1 MHGVTARFRWHSTCL
16 ILLAC
21 QRMLT
26 DAMVLKR
33 LPKTAELTHP
43 KRQDPWRA
51 KILGGARSAASAIW
65 VFQGFLSSCASQST
79 S

>member
-26 DAMVLKR
+26 DAMVLRRLLKTARLTHMKRQDSWRGQTCRPCHLGFPR
-33 LPKTAELTHP
+33 LPKQLRFTIHVLTN
-43 KRQDPWRA
+43 A
-51 KILGGARSAASAIW
+51 
-65 VFQGFLSSCASQST
+65 
-79 S
+79 